1 MDDFEEVE
9 IPCFVE
15 PKKMKGRPPKETQ
28 KNKTRKNK
36 KPSGIA
42 KGSKQQGNASKPAG
56 NKTKTKTNLTKGGKQ
71 YTLLGGSVGEN
82 EGGNLKHPPSIPTN
96 GEVTG
101 EESGLD
107 DQRNEVHPQ
116 EGPLLSAATSLQSE
130 TSNDSYHGEEL
141 NPASGDTLS
150 PEHEEREVRNY
161 ESEEQEDDGNS
172 DVEHDGYE
180 EDEDDDF
187 LDGEHA
193 VYNNDFTS
201 GDLDCDVVGDVRSD
215 AAASD
220 CGSGDVDMASSGVVP
235 AKNLQRSEDGQV
247 VLLWTR

>member
-1 MDDFEEVE
+1 M
-9 IPCFVE
+9 
-15 PKKMKGRPPKETQ
+15 
-28 KNKTRKNK
+28 
-36 KPSGIA
+36 S
-42 KGSKQQGNASKPAG
+42 
-56 NKTKTKTNLTKGGKQ
+56 
-71 YTLLGGSVGEN
+71 
-82 EGGNLKHPPSIPTN
+82 
-96 GEVTG
+96 
-101 EESGLD
+101 
-107 DQRNEVHPQ
+107 
-116 EGPLLSAATSLQSE
+116 
-130 TSNDSYHGEEL
+130 
-141 NPASGDTLS
+141 
-150 PEHEEREVRNY
+150 NY

-193 VYNNDFTS
+193 GYNNDFTR

-215 AAASD
+215 AAASG